1 MMEEHYLLAFL
12 QVQGHQPRGSA
23 IYSELRIKPISTKN
37 QENYPN
43 QENFPNAR
51 HYTNLIQAVHQSI
64 ETSHSDDS
72 SLYKWIVK
80 AKQDICK
87 GCFNENDVG
96 KVHLEVR
103 PFGSLVTGRSSS
115 TVGGIIPCFGVLSQ
129 DKVSRIQM
137 HAITFFLL
145 LTINVTSCF
154 NFYLPL
160 LSCRDGLQPRI
171 ESQ

>member
-1 MMEEHYLLAFL
+1 MMEEHHLLAFL
-12 QVQGHQPRGSA
+12 QVQGHQPRCSA
-23 IYSELRIKPISTKN
+23 IYSELRIKPTSTKN
-37 QENYPN
+37 QANFPN

-51 HYTNLIQAVHQSI
+51 HCSNLIQAVHQSI
-64 ETSHSDDS
+64 ETSHSDDYN
-72 SLYKWIVK
+72 LYKWIVK

-96 KVHLEVR
+96 QVQLETR
-103 PFGSLVTGRSSS
+103 PFGSLVIGRTSP

-137 HAITFFLL
+137 HAIIFFLL

-160 LSCRDGLQPRI
+160 LPCRDGL
-171 ESQ
+171 